1 MSTRNLIF
9 EIGTE
14 ELPAAYLDI
23 AIDALSFKQGS
34 AISAL
39 FESYNV
45 KFDKAY
51 AHAAPRRLILNIKD
65 IPLTQDITIEGPPA
79 RIAYGADKTP
89 TRALEAFLKKNNAAL
104 KDIVLLEAGKEE
116 RVAIKK
122 SDMPNA
128 DILSELLPKA
138 AGMVIFPKAMR
149 WDDSGSVFARPIR
162 WLLAVFGDQVIRFNF
177 AGIYSSNT
185 TRGHRFLGRNL
196 IKIKNEK
203 DYFKALS
210 REDVIWD
217 RDERRKKITAFLE
230 KRRWHK
236 NQELLDEVSNLVESP
251 FPIEGIFKQEYLKI
265 PKEVLLASMSK
276 HQRIFCLQDKRGNL
290 INRFAGILNGNYK
303 NKKQI
308 VKNFENV
315 LDARLKD
322 ALFFYKTDTKMPLSK
337 WAEGLDGLIF
347 HKELGT
353 VADKILRLKKI
364 AQLLIDETCS
374 SACKKTLQRAVSL
387 CKADLLTAMVKEF
400 PSLQGVIGMYY
411 AADSGESKDVSQAIG
426 EHYLPRFAD
435 DEIPQSELGALLS
448 LTDKLDNI
456 MCYFKIGKFPKGSN
470 DLYALRRQGIGI
482 ISVLIKKGIRLSIDE
497 VFDAAYEICPGD
509 FQKNKLE
516 NIFMDFFRD
525 RFVFFVRARFSYRH
539 DLIESVVTDGFKDI
553 YKTYLKLQALDS
565 IINEIYFERAR
576 VIVERTH
583 NIIRASKDAPSN
595 VLESLLSEPQEIEVY
610 RKFKKIQAE
619 FKRHCAEG
627 GYAAATEAFSDAL
640 YDCVHDFFDKV
651 MVNVPERKI
660 RINRISLLSEI
671 NRLYTYNIA
680 DLSKIV
686 SKQKKEE

>member
-23 AIDALSFKQGS
+23 AADALSFKQGS

-39 FESYNV
+39 FESCNL

-51 AHAAPRRLILNIKD
+51 VYVTPRRLILNIKD
-65 IPLTQDITIEGPPA
+65 IPLAQDITIEGPPA
-79 RIAYGADKTP
+79 RIAYGADKKP
-89 TRALEAFLKKNNAAL
+89 TKALEAFLKKNNAAL
-104 KDIVLLEAGKEE
+104 KDITLIESGKEE
-116 RVAIKK
+116 KVAVKRP
-122 SDMPNA
+122 DVPNA

-138 AGMVIFPKAMR
+138 AGMVIFPKVMR
-149 WDDSGSVFARPIR
+149 WDDSGSTFARPIR
-162 WLLAVFGDQVIRFNF
+162 WLLAVFGDQVIRFNY
-177 AGIYSSNT
+177 AGISSSNT
-185 TRGHRFLGRNL
+185 TRGHRFLGRRL

-203 DYFKALS
+203 DYFRALS
-210 REDVIWD
+210 RDNVIWD
-217 RDERRKKITAFLE
+217 RGARSRKIAAFLE

-236 NQELLDEVSNLVESP
+236 NQDLLDEVSNLVESP
-251 FPIEGIFKQEYLKI
+251 FPIEGAFKREYLDI

-322 ALFFYKTDTKMPLSK
+322 ALFFYKTDTKIPLSE

-353 VADKILRLKKI
+353 VAGKVVRLKKI
-364 AQLLIDETCS
+364 AQFLLDQSSS
-374 SACKKTLQRAVSL
+374 SACKKALQRAVAL
-387 CKADLLTAMVKEF
+387 CKADLLASMVKEF

-411 AADSGESKDVSQAIG
+411 ASDSGEAKDVSQAIG

-435 DEIPQSELGALLS
+435 DDIPQSELGVLLS
-448 LTDKLDNI
+448 LADKLDNI
-456 MCYFKIGKFPKGSN
+456 ICYFKIGKFPKGSN

-482 ISVLIKKGIRLSIDE
+482 ISVLIKKGIHLSIDE
-497 VFDAAYEICPGD
+497 AFDAVYEICPGD
-509 FQKNKLE
+509 FQKNKLK

-525 RFVFFVRARFSYRH
+525 RFIFFVKAKSGYCH
-539 DLIESVVTDGFKDI
+539 DLIESVVTGGFNDI
-553 YKTYLKLQALDS
+553 YKTFLKLQLLDS
-565 IINEIYFERAR
+565 IIDEIYFEKAR
-576 VIVERTH
+576 VIVERTN
-583 NIIRASKDAPSN
+583 NIIKASKDTPSE
-595 VLESLLSEPQEIEVY
+595 VVESLLSEPQEKEVY
-610 RKFKKIQAE
+610 KNLKNIKTQFSQ
-619 FKRHCAEG
+619 HCAEG
-627 GYAAATEAFSDAL
+627 GYAAATEVFSSAL
-640 YDCVHDFFDKV
+640 HDCVHDFFDKV
-651 MVNVPERKI
+651 MVNVPERET

-671 NRLYTYNIA
+671 NRLYIDNIA